1 MSDAERIAALEARLR
16 AMEDREAIAAL
27 IHRYAEC
34 IRLCDMA
41 GAHALLVNEAVFE
54 LRHIN
59 PAHPG
64 DPGRDELIHR
74 MVGAEAIVG
83 SRDEEA
89 GAATMM
95 WPMIHAVQI
104 ALDGDTAT
112 SVCLSETAIW
122 PFGRQSIGDYRD
134 CLLRTDEGWRFVSRH
149 FRLFGDA
156 AGRYASESRAVH
168 QAQKV

>member
-34 IRLCDMA
+34 IRLCDMG
-41 GAHALLVNEAVFE
+41 GAHALLVEEAVFE
-54 LRHIN
+54 LRHID

-64 DPGRDELIHR
+64 DPARDELMHR
-74 MVGAEAIVG
+74 MVGADAIV
-83 SRDEEA
+83 SAREEEA

-104 ALDGDTAT
+104 ALDGDTAA

-122 PFGRQSIGDYRD
+122 PSGWQSIGEYRD
-134 CLLRTDEGWRFVSRH
+134 CLRRTGEGWRFVSRH

-156 AGRYASESRAVH
+156 AGRYARESHAMH